1 MSARTATTVPP
12 VALAA
17 AAAGLQMLTARGT
30 RPSAGSLVAAAPIA
44 ATAAWLLG
52 DALAQFRRAR
62 TTVDPT
68 APQSASALVVTGAN
82 LVSRNP
88 MYLGMA
94 AALVAHALAR
104 RAPAALLPVVG
115 FVAVLT
121 AGQIAAEEQ
130 ALAARFGD
138 QYARYCDSV
147 PRWVDAR
154 SVRAMVTLGR

>member
-1 MSARTATTVPP
+1 
-12 VALAA
+12 
-17 AAAGLQMLTARGT
+17 
-30 RPSAGSLVAAAPIA
+30 
-44 ATAAWLLG
+44 
-52 DALAQFRRAR
+52 
-62 TTVDPT
+62 
-68 APQSASALVVTGAN
+68 
-82 LVSRNP
+82 

-104 RAPAALLPVVG
+104 RAPAALLPVAG

-121 AGQIAAEEQ
+121 VGQIAAEEQ